1 MYTLQDITAAAEKM
15 CFSKSMLQKFIECL
29 PVKRSGQQNKALH
42 VLFSEIAYE
51 LNQKGFTF
59 QYKGLKGKKIECT
72 YTAELIK
79 YMIWKPLQQAL
90 TGKESTR
97 DLTTSE
103 INAVFDILSKWC
115 VENEIIIDFPS
126 VESIS
131 KKK

>member
-1 MYTLQDITAAAEKM
+1 
-15 CFSKSMLQKFIECL
+15 
-29 PVKRSGQQNKALH
+29 
-42 VLFSEIAYE
+42 
-51 LNQKGFTF
+51 
-59 QYKGLKGKKIECT
+59 
-72 YTAELIK
+72 
-79 YMIWKPLQQAL
+79 MIWKPLQQAL

-126 VESIS
+126 AESIS